1 MGDPSGGR
9 GIVDAVQKLY
19 QLTDEQVSYS
29 RNILR
34 DYGNLSSVT
43 ILFVLQAIREDYR
56 QKEEHSSGIALAF
69 GPGLTA
75 ELLPFTYVPA
85 PIANRT
91 L

>member
-1 MGDPSGGR
+1 M
-9 GIVDAVQKLY
+9 DAVQKLY
-19 QLTDEQVSYS
+19 QLRDEQVSYS

-56 QKEEHSSGIALAF
+56 QKEDYSSGIALAF

-75 ELLPFTYVPA
+75 ELLPFTYIPVPM
-85 PIANRT
+85 ANRT
-91 L
+91 PVKHGIH